1 MWGGYIDKIYSD
13 NIEKSTEDTELSRI
27 KKRLIKKR
35 LDRDPQAPA
44 QLLAGWLYG
53 ISDQTIDLRDQ
64 LLGCFEPT
72 EKLTNKVYRAMRL
85 WHKGDK
91 EDGDKAW
98 HFAEKQYE
106 LAL

>member
-13 NIEKSTEDTELSRI
+13 NIEKSTQDTELSRI

-64 LLGCFEPT
+64 LLECFEPT